1 MFQEIFGSE
10 VLAGLK
16 SNVINIGNKPFNRLV
31 SRSSWCGSEDGIEM
45 HECVYQKA
53 TEVTEEL
60 EVDGRYLKTMF

>member
-16 SNVINIGNKPFNRLV
+16 SNVLNIGNKSFNTYN
-31 SRSSWCGSEDGIEM
+31 RSWSDSEHGIEM
-45 HECVYQKA
+45 RECVYQKA

-60 EVDGRYLKTMF
+60 EVDERYLMNNVLK